1 MASKGKPLMFG
12 DKTLDFEQLEAFDQI
27 MEAGWDS
34 AYIPGY
40 SDKRRENEIR
50 VKEGQKPIPLPLRF
64 QWIRAS
70 TVNGKAVATTEMY
83 NWARLGYRKATKDVL
98 EENGYG
104 MPPAAFVNPD
114 GDIMKED
121 LVLAFVPED
130 IARRNQ
136 SRQNQIN
143 AEFQGFAAEDH
154 IEVEERTDKRVN
166 LTQFEDS
173 D

>member
-1 MASKGKPLMFG
+1 MAAKGKPLMFG
-12 DKTLDFEQLEAFDQI
+12 DKALDFEQLEKFDEI

-40 SDKRRENEIR
+40 SDKRRENELR
-50 VKEGQKPIPLPLRF
+50 VLKGQKAIPLPLRF

-83 NWARLGYRKATKDVL
+83 NWARLGYRKATKEVL
-98 EENGYG
+98 DEHGYG
-104 MPPAAFVNPD
+104 LPPAAFENPD

-130 IARRNQ
+130 IALRNKK
-136 SRQNQIN
+136 RQDQTN
-143 AEFQGFAAEDH
+143 AEFQGFASEDH

-166 LTQFEDS
+166 LQFEDS